1 MLKTI
6 LRNAGS
12 IASFA
17 IGDLTQRPSLGEDVS
32 ASEFTDFFQKVQRS
46 WSGRHGHLHIDQPA
60 VFHHFPDE
68 TQHIC
73 RQ

>member
-32 ASEFTDFFQKVQRS
+32 ASEFTDFFKSSKVLEWPPRAS
-46 WSGRHGHLHIDQPA
+46 AH
-60 VFHHFPDE
+60 
-68 TQHIC
+68 
-73 RQ
+73 